1 MKKLKLSIIAI
12 VAFLLSS
19 TITMNAQDQK
29 YWILKDEVKPAMQA
43 EYEKA
48 SKEFAEACK
57 TYNVQDFSF
66 NCWRHDN
73 GSYVYS
79 SVIKNMADLDRDI
92 FKTLKDNMGKEKL
105 QALYDRLDKSYYNE
119 HSFIVTAKN
128 DLSYMPNGALNAGD
142 FRKYHF
148 FYITPENSKAVA
160 EKLKEIK
167 DLFAKKGSKEYYVI
181 MHSGFGADE
190 EFYLAIL
197 GAKDVQDEDRI
208 SNENNKLLGDDWTK
222 KWNELFV
229 LMTRHE
235 TETSMYRADLS
246 YNAKK

>member
-160 EKLKEIK
+160 EK
-167 DLFAKKGSKEYYVI
+167 
-181 MHSGFGADE
+181 
-190 EFYLAIL
+190 
-197 GAKDVQDEDRI
+197 
-208 SNENNKLLGDDWTK
+208 
-222 KWNELFV
+222 
-229 LMTRHE
+229 
-235 TETSMYRADLS
+235 
-246 YNAKK
+246 